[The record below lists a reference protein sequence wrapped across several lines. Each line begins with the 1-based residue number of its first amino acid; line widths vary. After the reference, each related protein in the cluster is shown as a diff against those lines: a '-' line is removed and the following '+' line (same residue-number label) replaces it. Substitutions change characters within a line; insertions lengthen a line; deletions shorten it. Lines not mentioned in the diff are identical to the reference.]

1 MRKHLVSA
9 VVITVLC
16 LAIAIP
22 ATAADRAVRSGID
35 IWSTKADGRTHYD
48 FAGDPIPA
56 GFFCPNSAPFSD
68 IIFFK
73 GSPIA
78 TDVPG
83 ALGNT
88 DTIVQR
94 LDDAVFN
101 KRGVAVTRIQ
111 LRALSLVSMVPV
123 KTSCGQFHVKAFL
136 DGDQPITTMRI
147 IRETPT
153 SGSYI
158 APLALNVKMVFTP
171 ADNQFSR
178 PRELRKS
185 IQFLPKPNATWT
197 SKPSARLVTHPGFVK
212 VDTDGDGTP
221 DSIIEGTSRN
231 FSAAGNPLAKIADGG
246 CHCADAAC
254 SETHCPDGSIVRSPS
269 LPGDTTVLE

>member
-1 MRKHLVSA
+1 MRKDFVSA

-22 ATAADRAVRSGID
+22 ATAADRAIRSGID
-35 IWSTKADGRTHYD
+35 IWATKADGRTHYD

-56 GFFCPNSAPFSD
+56 GFFCPSSAPFSD
-68 IIFFK
+68 IIFFR
-73 GSPIA
+73 GSPLA
-78 TDVPG
+78 TDTPG
-83 ALGNT
+83 ALGDT

-111 LRALSLVSMVPV
+111 LRALSLASMFPV

-136 DGDQPITTMRI
+136 DGDQPITSMRI

-178 PRELRKS
+178 PRVLRKS
-185 IQFLPKPNATWT
+185 IRFLPKPNATWT
-197 SKPSARLVTHPGFVK
+197 STPPARLVTHTGFVK

-221 DSIIEGTSRN
+221 DSILEGTSPS
-231 FSAAGNPLAKIADGG
+231 FSAAGNPLAKATAG
-246 CHCADAAC
+246 CHCADGAC
-254 SETHCPDGSIVRSPS
+254 SKMHCPDGSIVPGPYPS
-269 LPGDTTVLE
+269 DTTVVN